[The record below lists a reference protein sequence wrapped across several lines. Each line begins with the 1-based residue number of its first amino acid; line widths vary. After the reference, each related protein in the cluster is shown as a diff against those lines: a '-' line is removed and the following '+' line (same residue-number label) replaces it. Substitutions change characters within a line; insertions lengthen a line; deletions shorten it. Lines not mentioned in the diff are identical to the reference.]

1 MNNKITI
8 GKDISQFSPQLD
20 ITLQNELQKVGYK
33 GPLNGQYMS
42 WTGEN
47 KNDADVDWKA
57 HIGAAKKDKVT
68 VIHRASPI
76 LIGYKMS
83 HKFDVNDTDNL
94 DKLVKFTRHCRPL

>member
-42 WTGEN
+42 RTGEN
-47 KNDADVDWKA
+47 KNDADVD
-57 HIGAAKKDKVT
+57 
-68 VIHRASPI
+68 
-76 LIGYKMS
+76 
-83 HKFDVNDTDNL
+83 
-94 DKLVKFTRHCRPL
+94 